1 MRLVVSDKILKWI
14 SLLVAILWL
23 SPTVIKFTVTL
34 GNQAFSWSAFVLLFL
49 LPIIGFIY
57 LIFAF
62 LIRKWWLF
70 LFGLVCVFSFPI
82 TIALGAYLLGP

>member
-1 MRLVVSDKILKWI
+1 MRLVVSDKILKLTSI
-14 SLLVAILWL
+14 LVAILWL
-23 SPTVIKFTVTL
+23 SPTVIEFTVTL
-34 GNQAFSWSAFVLLFL
+34 GDQAFSWSAFVLLFL

-70 LFGLVCVFSFPI
+70 FFGLVCVFSFPI
-82 TIALGAYLLGP
+82 TMALGAYLLGP